1 MSPQSV
7 MIFGAGLGTRMRHL
21 TADRPKPLVEVAGR
35 ALIDHALDLTEGM
48 GLTRVVNTHYRAD
61 QLAAHLG
68 DKALI
73 SHEDVLLETGG
84 GLRHA
89 RPLLGEG
96 PVFTLNSDA
105 IWAGPNPLRLL
116 QNAWREGMEGLL
128 LLLPPQAARGH
139 KGHGDFDM
147 DAEGRIRRAPAYVYS
162 GAQIIRPATLDG
174 IEDNIFSLNRAWDAM
189 IARGTLYG
197 IPYDG
202 QWCDVGQPESI
213 PLAEAL
219 LHETSDA

>member
-1 MSPQSV
+1 MTPQAI
-7 MIFGAGLGTRMRHL
+7 MIFGAGMGTRMRHL

-35 ALIDHALDLTEGM
+35 PLIDHALDLTEGL

-61 QLAAHLG
+61 QLARHLSG
-68 DKALI
+68 KALI

-105 IWAGPNPLRLL
+105 IWRGPNPLVAL
-116 QNAWREGMEGLL
+116 QNAWDDKMEGLL
-128 LLLPPQAARGH
+128 LLLPKPSALGH
-139 KGHGDFDM
+139 TGTGDFALD
-147 DAEGRIRRAPAYVYS
+147 DAGRVTRAPAYVYS
-162 GAQIIRPATLDG
+162 GAQIIRPDSLEG
-174 IEDNIFSLNRAWDAM
+174 ITDEIFSLNLAWNAM

-197 IPYDG
+197 VVYDG
-202 QWCDVGQPESI
+202 QWCDVGQPDSI
-213 PLAEAL
+213 AAAEAL
-219 LHETSDA
+219 LESADA